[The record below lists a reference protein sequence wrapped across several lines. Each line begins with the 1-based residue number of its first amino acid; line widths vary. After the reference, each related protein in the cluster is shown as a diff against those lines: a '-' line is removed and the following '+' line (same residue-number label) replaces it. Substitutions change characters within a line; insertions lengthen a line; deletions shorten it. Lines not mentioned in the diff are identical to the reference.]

1 MNPVFVK
8 SPGILSQDGNTF
20 NDLNSTIDKHIT
32 IKGIMFIYKNLI
44 K

>member
-1 MNPVFVK
+1 MQYFAKFINNK
-8 SPGILSQDGNTF
+8 
-20 NDLNSTIDKHIT
+20 STIDKHIT